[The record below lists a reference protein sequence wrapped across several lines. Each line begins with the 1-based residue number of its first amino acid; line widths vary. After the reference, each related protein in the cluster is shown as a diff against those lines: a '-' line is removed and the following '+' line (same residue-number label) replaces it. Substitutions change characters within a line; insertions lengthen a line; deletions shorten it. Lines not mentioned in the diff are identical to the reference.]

1 MGNLKEIR
9 TRITSISKSMQI
21 TSAMKMVSA
30 ARLKKSQ
37 ERIEKMRPY
46 AEKMNE
52 LVSDLNVNTDNK
64 KGLSNERKQKNTLF
78 IMVSSNRGLC
88 GSFNS
93 SLVKYLEELCRE
105 NFYKTT
111 NNVLCLGKKSSP
123 ILKRKGFNVINVN
136 SEILEK
142 PYFDQMANVSE
153 DIMLGFLEGKWDK
166 IIILYNKFKN
176 AAVQIPCHEQLLPI
190 KKTEALTKKQ
200 NNNYTFEPSSEEI
213 LKELLPNSI
222 KIKMFKSLLESIAS
236 ENGSRMTAMHK
247 ATDNAKEI
255 QEGLKLS
262 YNRQRQAAITGEIL
276 EIVAGAEA
284 LKK

>member
-1 MGNLKEIR
+1 
-9 TRITSISKSMQI
+9 MQI

-46 AEKMNE
+46 AEKMDQ
-52 LVSDLNVNTDNK
+52 LISDLSYGSENK
-64 KGLSNERKQKNTLF
+64 GGLIEKRQENKILF
-78 IMVSSNRGLC
+78 ILISSNRGLC

-93 SLVKYLEELCRE
+93 SLVKYLEDLCNK
-105 NFYKTT
+105 NFSNTK
-111 NNVLCLGKKSSP
+111 NQVFCLGKKASP
-123 ILKRKGFNVINVN
+123 ILKRKGFGVTQINTD
-136 SEILEK
+136 ILDK
-142 PYFDQMANVSE
+142 PYFEEASKISQS
-153 DIMLGFLEGKWDK
+153 IMLEFLSKKWDK
-166 IIILYNKFKN
+166 VILIYNKFKN
-176 AAVQIPCHEQLLPI
+176 AAVQIPSHDQLLPI
-190 KKTEALTKKQ
+190 EGLGGESKT
-200 NNNYTFEPSSEEI
+200 NNMYSFEPSSEEI
-213 LKELLPNSI
+213 LESLLPNSI
-222 KIKMFKSLLESIAS
+222 EIKVFKSLLESIAS

-247 ATDNAKEI
+247 ATDNAKEL

>member
-1 MGNLKEIR
+1 
-9 TRITSISKSMQI
+9 MQI

-46 AEKMNE
+46 AEKMSE
-52 LVSDLNVNTDNK
+52 LISDLSFNSESKSGLTEKRDNK
-64 KGLSNERKQKNTLF
+64 KILF
-78 IMVSSNRGLC
+78 IFLSSNKGLC
-88 GSFNS
+88 GSFNT
-93 SLVKYLEELCRE
+93 SLVKYLEELCKKSFSE
-105 NFYKTT
+105 TT
-111 NNVLCLGKKSSP
+111 NEVYCLGKKAEP
-123 ILKRKGFNVINVN
+123 ILKRKGFGIVDVN
-136 SEILEK
+136 TDIIEK
-142 PYFDQMANVSE
+142 PNFKEVTIVSGKIIT
-153 DIMLGFLEGKWDK
+153 DFLNKKYDK
-166 IIILYNKFKN
+166 IILLYNKFKN
-176 AAVQIPCHEQLLPI
+176 AAIQIPSHEQLLPI
-190 KKTEALTKKQ
+190 QKKDGNEKKP
-200 NNNYTFEPSSEEI
+200 NSYEFEPSSEEI
-213 LKELLPNSI
+213 LEDLLPKSI
-222 KIKMFKSLLESIAS
+222 KIKTFKSLLESIAS

>member
-1 MGNLKEIR
+1 MSNLKEIR

-46 AEKMNE
+46 AEKMSQ
-52 LVSDLNVNTDNK
+52 LIADLSANSENK
-64 KGLSNERKQKNTLF
+64 GGLTQQVEGGKTLF
-78 IMVSSNRGLC
+78 LFLSSNKGLC
-88 GSFNS
+88 GSFNT
-93 SLVKYLEELCRE
+93 SLVKYLEELC
-105 NFYKTT
+105 KTSFT
-111 NNVLCLGKKSSP
+111 KTKNEVLCLGKKADP
-123 ILKRKGFNVINVN
+123 ILRRKGFSITGVN
-136 SEILEK
+136 TDIIEK
-142 PYFDQMANVSE
+142 PNFEESSLISE
-153 DIMLGFLEGKWDK
+153 KIMTDFLNRKWEK
-166 IIILYNKFKN
+166 VFLVYNKFKN
-176 AAVQIPCHEQLLPI
+176 AAVQIPSHEQLLPI
-190 KKTEALTKKQ
+190 QKIENNEQKKSSYE
-200 NNNYTFEPSSEEI
+200 FEPSSEEI
-213 LKELLPNSI
+213 LEDLLPNSI
-222 KIKMFKSLLESIAS
+222 KIKTIKSLLESIAS

-247 ATDNAKEI
+247 ATDNAKEL